1 MRNSMVGFGFI
12 AAAAVIILTGLIGCT
27 GDKAPDTPTLSSEAA
42 RKTEKAADEKTAPPA
57 ALTDANFDLE
67 LPLDQGT
74 QAVLAKIP
82 RSWTRNPDFGSI
94 VFQPPDKDDVYY
106 PPLIQYTASCGGS
119 CDAAAIPG
127 NIETTIQGIKDGL
140 SRPNINSGDAEQDAI
155 RANVEIL
162 LEEKYAE
169 DGWIL
174 AAAVTYPEELSSA
187 LYVPKVVVHAFRHH
201 SGDKFFIQTSA
212 HAALDQ
218 KDELLA
224 VLTSAC
230 RSTDF

>member
-1 MRNSMVGFGFI
+1 MRNSMAGSGPI
-12 AAAAVIILTGLIGCT
+12 AAALVIILTGFIGCT
-27 GDKAPDTPTLSSEAA
+27 GDKAPDTPPLSSESS
-42 RKTEKAADEKTAPPA
+42 RETEKVADEQTAPPA
-57 ALTDANFDLE
+57 DLKDEGFDLE

-74 QAVLAKIP
+74 LAVQAKIP
-82 RSWTRNPDFGSI
+82 RSWARNPDFGSI
-94 VFQPPDKDDVYY
+94 VFQPPDKEDFYY

-127 NIETTIQGIKDGL
+127 NIETAIQGIKDGL
-140 SRPNINSGDAEQDAI
+140 SRPNINSGDAEKDAI
-155 RANVEIL
+155 RADVEIL
-162 LEEKYAE
+162 LEEKYTE
-169 DGWIL
+169 DAWIL

-187 LYVPKVVVHAFRHH
+187 LYIPKVVVHAFRHH

-224 VLTSAC
+224 VLTAAC
-230 RSTDF
+230 RSTDY